1 MYPEAF
7 RPNSFRKTKI
17 YHVVLM
23 HSEIP
28 QTYHTNQLRYTDKGT
43 FRYNV
48 SVFFLPR
55 NNAKSEKWATNGI

>member
-17 YHVVLM
+17 YHADLK

-28 QTYHTNQLRYTDKGT
+28 QTYHTNQLRYQDKGT

-48 SVFFLPR
+48 SVFFQHK
-55 NNAKSEKWATNGI
+55 NQY

>member
-17 YHVVLM
+17 YHVDLI

-28 QTYHTNQLRYTDKGT
+28 QTYCITQTNYAIKTKEHFHLTYQYLFSTRI
-43 FRYNV
+43 NV
-48 SVFFLPR
+48 
-55 NNAKSEKWATNGI
+55 KSEK